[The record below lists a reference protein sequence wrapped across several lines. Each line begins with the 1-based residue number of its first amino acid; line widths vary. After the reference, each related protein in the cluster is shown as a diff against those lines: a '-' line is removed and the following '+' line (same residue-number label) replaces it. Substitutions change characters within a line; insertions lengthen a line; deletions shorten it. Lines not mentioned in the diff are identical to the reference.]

1 MHFVHFRAI
10 IYFSRWLRTHC
21 AYSASV
27 LCDKYDKEITN
38 FEEDKTDTH
47 KYGMVG
53 VVLKLVAEMVRM
65 VVVLMVMLTGCGWP
79 IMLPFPMLYRPS
91 GDASLGGG
99 GGIFSRSFITF

>member
-65 VVVLMVMLTGCGWP
+65 VVVLMVAMSILMFIMVVGGVEGIGVFFLRCCRSWYWSRWWGC
-79 IMLPFPMLYRPS
+79 
-91 GDASLGGG
+91 
-99 GGIFSRSFITF
+99 

>member
-1 MHFVHFRAI
+1 MHFRAI

-65 VVVLMVMLTGCGWP
+65 VVVLMVMLIMVVVVLRVLVFFSCGVVDHG
-79 IMLPFPMLYRPS
+79 I
-91 GDASLGGG
+91 GQDGGG
-99 GGIFSRSFITF
+99 VDIDDGGIDDF